1 MHNGSYADSNPDYWQ
16 QYGNLQHIKHE
27 LIREYLGGWFPILGS
42 WAGRILYIDT
52 HAGRGR
58 HSTGDFGSPL
68 VSLRTFLEHPRREQ
82 ILQSCEVRFIFM
94 ERDRGNLKALES
106 ELAAY
111 DPLPEGVLVEKYAA
125 DFHEVMTQTLA
136 YLSGARTRMAPSF
149 IFVDPYGFK
158 LSYPLLRDFMA
169 FQAVELFI
177 NVMWRYLDMALAQAA
192 TQPGRADLLD
202 FIFGG
207 RGWREQITSED
218 SELRCDQA
226 LSLISSIIGCNW
238 STWVK
243 MLGANNATEYALL
256 HLTNHYAGRDLMK
269 KVMWKVCPSCDGTF
283 VARKAHDPAQGILL
297 TPHPDLHPLRQWV
310 LAVLSNRPARWQ
322 ELQEMLR
329 DQSWLD
335 KHLNEVIRTL
345 RDEELITGSAYHGR
359 FTPKNNPLLSLTSKG
374 STEHSDESEPSL
386 T

>member
-1 MHNGSYADSNPDYWQ
+1 MRNGSCADPNPDYWQ
-16 QYGNLQHIKHE
+16 QYGNLQHVKHE

-42 WAGRILYIDT
+42 WARRVLYIDT

-58 HSTGDFGSPL
+58 HATGDFGSPL
-68 VSLRTFLEHPRREQ
+68 VSLRTFLHHHRRDR
-82 ILQSCEVRFIFM
+82 ILERCEVRFIFM

-111 DPLPEGVLVEKYAA
+111 DPLPGGVLVEKHAA
-125 DFHEVMTQTLA
+125 DFHDVMTESLS
-136 YLSGARTRMAPSF
+136 YLTAAGRQMPPAF
-149 IFVDPYGFK
+149 VFVDPYGFRV
-158 LSYPLLRDFMA
+158 SYAVLRDFMSFA
-169 FQAVELFI
+169 GVELFV

-192 TQPGRADLLD
+192 TQPGKAALLD

-207 RGWREQITSED
+207 RGWSEQITSED

-226 LSLISSIIGCNW
+226 LSLISSIIGCKW
-238 STWVK
+238 STSVK

-256 HLTNHYAGRDLMK
+256 HLTNHDAGRDLMK

-297 TPHPDLHPLRQWV
+297 TLDPDLRPLRHWT
-310 LAVLSNRPARWQ
+310 LGKLRERATRWQ
-322 ELQEMLR
+322 ALQEMLR

-335 KHLNEVIRTL
+335 KHLKDVISTL
-345 RDEELITGSAYHGR
+345 RREGLISPSAYEGR
-359 FTPKNNPLLSLTSKG
+359 FTPSSNPLLALSPKG
-374 STEHSDESEPSL
+374 TPETGGESGA
-386 T
+386 